1 MSQSLAIAV
10 DGGNS
15 KTDLA
20 LVRGDGEVLA
30 LVRGPLSSPHHLGL
44 DGALEVLDRLL
55 DQAAREARLPPRSP
69 LAEIASLHL
78 AGLDFPAEERRFA
91 EAVTALGWAERLLVG
106 NDTFAL
112 LRAGSERGWGVA
124 VVCGAGINCVGVAPD
139 GRHARFPALGTITG
153 DWGGGHDLGLAA
165 VAAAARSEDGRGPRT
180 SLEQAVPAHYGLATP
195 TEVAEALHA
204 GRIATQR
211 ILELA
216 PVVLGAAV
224 EDAVAAAIVERL
236 ATEVVT
242 LARVALE
249 RLDLIDEP
257 VEVVLGGGVLTGGD
271 ERLLGSV
278 KAGLRALSPAITMH
292 VTTSP
297 PIVGSAL
304 LALDALGAD
313 QTAKLRTRRE
323 LGDARHHEPAE
334 ARSG

>member
-1 MSQSLAIAV
+1 MSEPLAIAV

-20 LVRGDGEVLA
+20 LVRADGEVLS

-55 DQAAREARLPPRSP
+55 DEAAHEALLPPRSP
-69 LAEIASLHL
+69 LAEIGSLQL

-91 EAVTALGWAERLLVG
+91 EAAAELGWAEHLLVG

-124 VVCGAGINCVGVAPD
+124 VVCGAGINCVGVSPD

-165 VAAAARSEDGRGPRT
+165 IEAAARSEDGRGPRT

-195 TEVAEALHA
+195 TELAESFHA
-204 GRIATQR
+204 GRITTER

-216 PVVLGAAV
+216 PVVLATA
-224 EDAVAAAIVERL
+224 DDDSVAAAIVDRL

-249 RLDLIDEP
+249 RLDLLDEP
-257 VEVVLGGGVLTGGD
+257 AEVVLGGGVLTAAD
-271 ERLLGSV
+271 DRLLGSV
-278 KAGLRALSPAITMH
+278 EAGLRALSPLITMH
-292 VTTSP
+292 VTASP

-313 QTAKLRTRRE
+313 PAAKLRVRRE
-323 LGDARHHEPAE
+323 LGGATHHERAE
-334 ARSG
+334 AHGG

>member
-1 MSQSLAIAV
+1 MNEPLAIAV

-20 LVRGDGEVLA
+20 LVRGDGEVLS
-30 LVRGPLSSPHHLGL
+30 LVRGQLSSPHHLGL
-44 DGALEVLDRLL
+44 DGALEVLDHLL
-55 DQAAREARLPPRSP
+55 DQAAREAMLPPRSP

-78 AGLDFPAEERRFA
+78 AGLDFPAEEHRFA

-112 LRAGSERGWGVA
+112 LRAGCERGWGVA

-139 GRHARFPALGTITG
+139 GRHARFPALGAITG
-153 DWGGGHDLGLAA
+153 DWGGGYDLGLAA
-165 VAAAARSEDGRGPRT
+165 VVAAARSEDGRGPGTILERT
-180 SLEQAVPAHYGLATP
+180 VPAHYGLATP
-195 TEVAEALHA
+195 TELAEALHS
-204 GRIATQR
+204 GRIPMQR
-211 ILELA
+211 FLELS
-216 PVVLGAAV
+216 PVVLRASA
-224 EDAVAAAIVERL
+224 EDTVAAEIVERL

-249 RLDLIDEP
+249 RLELLDEP
-257 VEVVLGGGVLTGGD
+257 VEVVLGGGVLAAGD

-278 KAGLRALSPAITMH
+278 EGGLRALSPAITMH

-313 QTAKLRTRRE
+313 QAAKLRARRE
-323 LGDARHHEPAE
+323 LGDARHHARAE
-334 ARSG
+334 VRNG